1 LQLVLSLSLHYK
13 KFSIHV
19 GALCRYNFMPLSRGS
34 AVVGYIVL
42 LGLFLAAN
50 MDVTTS
56 IPPDVQIDW
65 EAILSPDPETFVD
78 AVKPWL
84 YPSIKI
90 SRCLK
95 DYTDVSCTFSTTG
108 SVVAALTSVDP

>member
-1 LQLVLSLSLHYK
+1 
-13 KFSIHV
+13 
-19 GALCRYNFMPLSRGS
+19 MPLSRGS

-50 MDVTTS
+50 MDITAS
-56 IPPDVQIDW
+56 IPPGVQVDW
-65 EAILSPDPETFVD
+65 EAILSPDPGTFVD

-84 YPSIKI
+84 YPSTKI

-95 DYTDVSCTFSTTG
+95 DYTDVSCAFSTTG